1 MDELIKAVRDL
12 QAGDADAFQIIYEQT
27 YRKTLA
33 HIRRYCDDEDQ
44 CEDFLQETYMQLYK
58 NINQLE
64 NPEALQGWLNT
75 TAKRLIGRRAEKD
88 KKMPTRTF
96 SAIAAEDGQEVDFE
110 DEREEANPELI
121 SDRKAVA
128 EIVNQILEMLP
139 KEQREALMMVYG
151 QKVTIKKLA
160 SQLNISENTIKSRL
174 LQGRRKL
181 TEHKADFRRLGIE
194 LPAVGIATLIA
205 VTYRENLA
213 AQAAVGAAADA
224 VLKGSS
230 AEATASE
237 GPGAFIRARAAAED
251 IVSDAGSSA
260 ATSTAAASITGAAA
274 GSVASAGTAAG
285 VASAAGAASTAG
297 AAGTASAAGAA
308 ATAAA
313 AKAAGTG
320 IAVKL
325 LAGAAAVAVAG
336 GIAAGVVTSKGHSDS
351 AQTPSTEISAELSTD
366 AALSDTEADSNAGAP
381 VDIDL
386 STDEAE
392 ALNELYT
399 YADEANNTDRYLAR
413 YLLDNYAL
421 ISDIYNKLPDKTAMY
436 TGDGFVHGTTGTG
449 VYMKSASEIY
459 VGEIKNGLPDGYGC
473 LARLTVSDEFCS
485 IEEDADYSPKYI
497 VPCVD
502 VSGYTGGWA
511 NGKANGH
518 GCCYSLMSDIVFNTN
533 GLTLISESTEEVVE
547 PGIVSSIDTISTRES
562 TFADELADGEYLIH
576 SGNARYSND
585 HVIPVNNGQV
595 DESRLGGTT
604 FEIEDLYDGI
614 KEYQFHWEE
623 GRTTGYIV
631 YPELGGFGNT
641 HRWDS
646 TDTWDQTEA
655 FIYNAAPIEFKNGVY
670 FTNLDVASLDD
681 AAKRA
686 GFDNSTAWHYL
697 EKLAAALNTSL
708 SKDMGLYEAE
718 LMPITDANTIIL
730 KLRDY
735 DSYDSPRIVFTYSAA
750 DDSCT
755 VTSE

>member
-1 MDELIKAVRDL
+1 MDELIKAVKDL

-75 TAKRLIGRRAEKD
+75 TAKRLVGRRAEKD

-96 SAIAAEDGQEVDFE
+96 SAISAEEGQEVDFE
-110 DEREEANPELI
+110 DEREESNPELI

-128 EIVNQILEMLP
+128 EIVNHILEMLP
-139 KEQREALMMVYG
+139 KEQREALMMVYC
-151 QKVTIKKLA
+151 QKVTIKELA
-160 SQLNISENTIKSRL
+160 AQLNLSENTIKSRL

-213 AQAAVGAAADA
+213 AQAAVGAAADV
-224 VLKGSS
+224 VLK
-230 AEATASE
+230 
-237 GPGAFIRARAAAED
+237 D
-251 IVSDAGSSA
+251 
-260 ATSTAAASITGAAA
+260 TAAASVA
-274 GSVASAGTAAG
+274 GPAAG

-313 AKAAGTG
+313 AKTAGTG
-320 IAVKL
+320 IAVKF

-336 GIAAGVVTSKGHSDS
+336 GIAAGVVTSKGHLDS
-351 AQTPSTEISAELSTD
+351 AQAPSTEISAELSTD
-366 AALSDTEADSNAGAP
+366 AALSDTEADVNAGAP

-386 STDEAE
+386 STDEIA

-399 YADEANNTDRYLAR
+399 YAEEANNTDRYLAG
-413 YLLDNYAL
+413 YLLDNYVL
-421 ISDIYNKLPDKTAMY
+421 ISNIYNKLQDKTALY

-459 VGEIKNGLPDGYGC
+459 VGEMKNGLPDGYGC

-485 IEEDADYSPKYI
+485 IEEDADYTPKYI

-502 VSGYTGGWA
+502 ASGYTGGWA
-511 NGKANGH
+511 NGRANGH
-518 GCCYSLMSDIVFNTN
+518 GCSYSLMSDIVFNTN
-533 GLTLISESTEEVVE
+533 GLTLTSDSTEEVIE

-562 TFADELADGEYLIH
+562 TFEDDLADGEYLIH

-595 DESRLGGTT
+595 DESRLSGTT
-604 FEIEDLYDGI
+604 FEIEDLYDGV
-614 KEYQFHWEE
+614 KEYKFHWEE

-655 FIYNAAPIEFKNGVY
+655 FIYDAAPIEFKNGVY
-670 FTNLDVASLDD
+670 FTNLEVGSLDD

-686 GFDNSTAWHYL
+686 GFDNNAAWHYL
-697 EKLAAALNTSL
+697 EKLAEAMNTSL

-735 DSYDSPRIVFTYSAA
+735 DNYDSPRIVFTYSAA

-755 VTSE
+755 VASE